1 MNLLKPFSMHQHA
14 SSPPASPSSRPQGPS
29 CGSTPGSLTPPPLRR
44 TPLQMGGKNSAF
56 TPTRGAAQSAP
67 GVDAASEDEIN
78 VHDDDMSEDERL
90 DVVGDDDVVATA
102 GADPERPAAAPPQ
115 LTISAA
121 ERIAA
126 WRQAELAS
134 RLFLQQQRN

>member
-1 MNLLKPFSMHQHA
+1 MHQQHA
-14 SSPPASPSSRPQGPS
+14 TSSPPASPSSRPRGPS
-29 CGSTPGSLTPPPLRR
+29 CGSTPGSLTPPPPQPRR

-56 TPTRGAAQSAP
+56 TPTRGAAPSAP
-67 GVDAASEDEIN
+67 PIDADASDDDEIN
-78 VHDDDMSEDERL
+78 VHDAGDSEDERL
-90 DVVGDDDVVATA
+90 DVVGDDDHV
-102 GADPERPAAAPPQ
+102 GAAAERAAAAAAAPPQ